1 MGAHVGNDGLIMT
14 LGGLLVVAFGAWIY
28 GRWAV
33 SYRVASVRCLAT
45 GFAAI
50 SIIFGIWIL
59 MPNGQNDTSLNTDGV
74 GGPDQYG
81 VVWKSFSLDSIEE
94 ARRNGRLVF
103 VDFTAKWCL
112 TCKANK
118 AVVFSSDDVKRKFQE
133 LDAIMVQA
141 DWTKRNPVITE
152 ALESFGRSGVPLYVL
167 YDGMNE
173 PKILPE
179 LLNPRIVLDALD
191 SIQDVRASVARP

>member
-14 LGGLLVVAFGAWIY
+14 LGGLLVVALGAWIY

-33 SYRVASVRCLAT
+33 PYRVASVRCLAT

-50 SIIFGIWIL
+50 SIIFGIWML
-59 MPNGQNDTSLNTDGV
+59 MPNGQNDMSLNTDGV

-81 VVWKSFSLDSIEE
+81 VVWENFSLDSIEE

-141 DWTKRNPVITE
+141 
-152 ALESFGRSGVPLYVL
+152 Y
-167 YDGMNE
+167 
-173 PKILPE
+173 
-179 LLNPRIVLDALD
+179 
-191 SIQDVRASVARP
+191 